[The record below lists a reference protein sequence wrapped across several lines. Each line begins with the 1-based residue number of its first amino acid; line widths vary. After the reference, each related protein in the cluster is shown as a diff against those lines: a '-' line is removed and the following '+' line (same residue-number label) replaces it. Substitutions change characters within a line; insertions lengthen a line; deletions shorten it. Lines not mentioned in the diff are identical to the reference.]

1 MLNVALHV
9 ISTVTVVPSAAACGL
24 AALLTVIALY
34 GRKKLAGTTLTAPC
48 IWIAISA
55 TCLIG
60 LALIEMTQPAET
72 IGMSA
77 LRFTVAAS
85 TLCPLVAVLGAKR
98 PQDRGWQW
106 IVLSL
111 WLIVIWPAAQALAH
125 PAGPRVEL
133 FTPWKLFVAGVVAM
147 GPLNYLPTRHWL
159 ASLLVAAGQ
168 LILFSDYLGLGTTNE
183 WQLPS
188 ALACFVIAAM
198 TVAVRKN
205 KQVNADQTLNNET
218 ARWFRFRDGF
228 GAFWAIRVMQRVN
241 ETAGLRNWP
250 VRLTW
255 SGFESVET
263 EARDPRSQTSATVK
277 AEVEQTFDTLLRRF
291 F

>member
-1 MLNVALHV
+1 MANVLLQV
-9 ISTVTVVPSAAACGL
+9 ISTVTVVPASVACGL

-55 TCLIG
+55 ACLAG
-60 LALIEMTQPAET
+60 LALVEMTQPAET
-72 IGMSA
+72 ISMSA
-77 LRFTVAAS
+77 LRFAVAAS

-111 WLIVIWPAAQALAH
+111 WLIVVWPAAQALAH

-133 FTPWKLFVAGVVAM
+133 FTPWKMFLAGLVAM

-159 ASLLVAAGQ
+159 ASMLVAAGQ
-168 LILFSDYLGLGTTNE
+168 LILLSDYLGISTLNE

-188 ALACFVIAAM
+188 ALACFAIAAM
-198 TVAVRKN
+198 TVALRRKEHGMTE
-205 KQVNADQTLNNET
+205 QTLKDDTE
-218 ARWFRFRDGF
+218 RWLRFRDGF

-250 VRLTW
+250 VRLAWT
-255 SGFESVET
+255 GFES
-263 EARDPRSQTSATVK
+263 ATGEKSPELNKVQN
-277 AEVEQTFDTLLRRF
+277 EEIEQTFDTLLRRF

>member
-1 MLNVALHV
+1 MPNVLLQL

-24 AALLTVIALY
+24 AVLLTVIALH
-34 GRKKLAGTTLTAPC
+34 GRKNLAGTTLTAPC
-48 IWIAISA
+48 IWIAISGM
-55 TCLIG
+55 CLAG
-60 LALIEMTQPAET
+60 LAFFETVQPTET

-77 LRFTVAAS
+77 LRFAAAAS

-98 PQDRGWQW
+98 PQNRGWQW

-111 WLIVIWPAAQALAH
+111 WIIVVWPAAQALAH

-133 FTPWKLFVAGVVAM
+133 FTPWKLFVAGLVAM
-147 GPLNYLPTRHWL
+147 VPLNYLPTRYWL

-168 LILFSDYLGLGTTNE
+168 FILFSDYLGLSAMNE
-183 WQLPS
+183 WQLPT
-188 ALACFVIAAM
+188 AVACFFISAV
-198 TVAVRKN
+198 TVTMSRKE
-205 KQVNADQTLNNET
+205 QVQTDRTLENDT
-218 ARWFRFRDGF
+218 ARWLRFRDSF

-255 SGFESVET
+255 SGFESANDE
-263 EARDPRSQTSATVK
+263 RSPVLNKVQL
-277 AEVEQTFDTLLRRF
+277 EEIEQAFDTLLRRF

>member
-1 MLNVALHV
+1 MPTVALQV
-9 ISTVTVVPSAAACGL
+9 ISTVTVVPATAAFGFAMLL
-24 AALLTVIALY
+24 AVIALY

-48 IWIAISA
+48 VWIAISA
-55 TCLIG
+55 TCLAG
-60 LALIEMTQPAET
+60 LALLEITQPSET
-72 IGMSA
+72 IGVSA

-111 WLIVIWPAAQALAH
+111 WLIVVWPAAQALAH

-133 FTPWKLFVAGVVAM
+133 FTPWKLFLVGLVAM
-147 GPLNYLPTRHWL
+147 GPLNYLPTRHWF
-159 ASLLVAAGQ
+159 ASLLVAGGQ
-168 LILFSDYLGLGTTNE
+168 LVLLSDFLGVSAMNE
-183 WQLPS
+183 WQLPT
-188 ALACFVIAAM
+188 ALGCFVIAAM
-198 TVAVRKN
+198 TVVLRKHE
-205 KQVNADQTLNNET
+205 QVSIDQTLANDT
-218 ARWFRFRDGF
+218 ARWLRFRDGF

-241 ETAGLRNWP
+241 ETAGVRNWP

-255 SGFESVET
+255 SGFEDATDGNS
-263 EARDPRSQTSATVK
+263 SALNQVQNQ
-277 AEVEQTFDTLLRRF
+277 EVEQTFDTLLRRF

>member
-9 ISTVTVVPSAAACGL
+9 NSTVTVVPSAAACGL

-55 TCLIG
+55 TCLAG
-60 LALIEMTQPAET
+60 LALIEMTHPAET
-72 IGMSA
+72 IHMSA
-77 LRFTVAAS
+77 LRFSVVAS

-111 WLIVIWPAAQALAH
+111 WLIVVWPAAQALAH

-133 FTPWKLFVAGVVAM
+133 FTPWKLFVAGLVAM
-147 GPLNYLPTRHWL
+147 GPLNYLPTGYWL
-159 ASLLVAAGQ
+159 ASLLAAGGQ
-168 LILFSDYLGLGTTNE
+168 LILFSDYLGLSAMNE
-183 WQLPS
+183 WQLPI
-188 ALACFVIAAM
+188 ALACFAIAAM
-198 TVAVRKN
+198 SVAISRKE
-205 KQVNADQTLNNET
+205 QVQTDQTLKNDT
-218 ARWFRFRDGF
+218 ARWLRFRDGF

-255 SGFESVET
+255 SGFES
-263 EARDPRSQTSATVK
+263 ATHEKPPVLNK
-277 AEVEQTFDTLLRRF
+277 VQIEEIEQTFDTLLRRF